1 MDRTNFRIAQNNER
15 IWVSTFTLCAV
26 SKTVYSLY
34 RQALI
39 KDRPLIFLL
48 RIGHPMTCN
57 NGRCFSQIIN
67 GWSLKL
73 DDKNALYS
81 GRLFV
86 YHLSKLS
93 TFSNAHRLKVR
104 IHNLF
109 TLSFSACLCSYL
121 YLDYRT
127 QIFLES
133 WFAGIRDYRCNS

>member
-1 MDRTNFRIAQNNER
+1 MDRTNIRIAQNNER

-104 IHNLF
+104 SHNLF
-109 TLSFSACLCSYL
+109 TLPIFFCLPVLVFVSWL
-121 YLDYRT
+121 LQDSDF
-127 QIFLES
+127 FLES
-133 WFAGIRDYRCNS
+133 